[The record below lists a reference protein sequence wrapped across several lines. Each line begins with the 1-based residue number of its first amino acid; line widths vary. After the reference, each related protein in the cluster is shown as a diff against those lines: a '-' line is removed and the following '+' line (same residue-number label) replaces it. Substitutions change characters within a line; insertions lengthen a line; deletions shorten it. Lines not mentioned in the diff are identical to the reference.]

1 MIMVLLDKYSSSA
14 PDGVIEACCIFQ
26 YLNFTNFS
34 CSLSSAV
41 HLVYIVEFINKLC
54 SLNDLNNQETD
65 SIKHIKGGGKKKQ
78 NMLFPLHKTLHV
90 LFNDKCLFELNVIQ
104 PVINMSLFPS
114 HMANFP

>member
-1 MIMVLLDKYSSSA
+1 MVALKHVIFSSTT
-14 PDGVIEACCIFQ
+14 F
-26 YLNFTNFS
+26 LTHFS
-34 CSLSSAV
+34 CSFSSSAV

-54 SLNDLNNQETD
+54 CLNDPNNQETD
-65 SIKHIKGGGKKKQ
+65 YIKHIKDDGRKDQ
-78 NMLFPLHKTLHV
+78 NILFPLHKTLHV